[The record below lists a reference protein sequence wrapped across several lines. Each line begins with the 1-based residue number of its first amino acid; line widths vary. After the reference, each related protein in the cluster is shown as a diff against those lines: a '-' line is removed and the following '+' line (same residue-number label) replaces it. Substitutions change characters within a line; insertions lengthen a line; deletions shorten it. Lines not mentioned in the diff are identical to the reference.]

1 MMKAKIM
8 NPKNNKIAIISSNMV
23 QDHEFVYPF
32 YRILEEK
39 IDLDVFLP
47 DGNKATGILG
57 MPIPPNKDHHVF
69 DFSEFVS
76 ENYSMLVLPGGVK
89 SMEILRLND
98 RVLEIVK
105 EFNEKNKLIASIC
118 SGAQL
123 LISSKILKNRKV
135 SAYYSMKQD
144 VINAGAEFID
154 LPVVVDENII
164 SSPHYKFVNYWIK
177 EALSIFKKL

>member
-1 MMKAKIM
+1 M
-8 NPKNNKIAIISSNMV
+8 
-23 QDHEFVYPF
+23 
-32 YRILEEK
+32 
-39 IDLDVFLP
+39 P

-76 ENYSMLVLPGGVK
+76 ESYSMLVLPGGVK

-144 VINAGAEFID
+144 VIILEGYR
-154 LPVVVDENII
+154 
-164 SSPHYKFVNYWIK
+164 SS
-177 EALSIFKKL
+177 SG